1 MNKINFLTAGE
12 SHGKA
17 LVGIIEGI
25 PSGLLIDEAYINAQ
39 LCRRQK
45 GHGRGGRMKIEKD
58 KVNILSGVRN
68 GKTIGSPIALIIKNL
83 DWENWKDIMSVR
95 GLQNTEKIS
104 LPRPGHADLAGVKK
118 YDFDDIRNV
127 IERSSARETT
137 MRVALASICRKII
150 EELDISL
157 FSHVTSIQNINSKFK
172 LDTNSCLISLNEKAD
187 QSPMRCLDEN
197 SEIKMMD
204 AIDKAKINGDSVGG
218 QFEVIVAGLP
228 YGLGSYTHWE
238 RKLNSQVS
246 RMLMSINALK
256 SIEFGNIDLI
266 RNQTGSKVH
275 DQMKNSKGKILRVT
289 NNSGG
294 IEGGMSNSQPLVLRM
309 TMKPLSSLVKP
320 LNSVDISTNE
330 TKKAHTERSDSCAVP
345 AASIIAENTIA
356 FTIANSILDKFGGD
370 SMVQLKNHYKLSAK
384 F

>member
-17 LVGIIEGI
+17 LIGIIEGI
-25 PSGLLIDEAYINAQ
+25 PSGLLINEEYINEQ
-39 LCRRQK
+39 LSRRQH
-45 GHGRGGRMKIEKD
+45 GYGRGGRMKIERD

-68 GKTIGSPIALIIKNL
+68 GKTIGSPIALMIKNL
-83 DWENWKDIMSVR
+83 DWENWKNIMSVEDSE
-95 GLQNTEKIS
+95 NITKIT
-104 LPRPGHADLAGVKK
+104 LPRPGHADLAGVRK

-137 MRVALASICRKII
+137 MRVALACICRKLI
-150 EELDISL
+150 EELDIRL
-157 FSHVTSIQNINSKFK
+157 FSHVTSILDIHSKFRINT
-172 LDTNSCLISLNEKAD
+172 LSCIKSLNEKAD
-187 QSPMRCLDEN
+187 QSPLRCLDKD
-197 SEIKMMD
+197 SEIKMIN
-204 AIDKAKINGDSVGG
+204 AIDKAKNNGDSVGG
-218 QFEVIVAGLP
+218 QFEVVVSGLP

-246 RMLMSINALK
+246 QMLMSINALK
-256 SIEFGNIDLI
+256 SIEFGNIHLI
-266 RNQTGSKVH
+266 RTQTGSKVH
-275 DQMKNSKGKILRVT
+275 DQMIDSEGKISRVT

-294 IEGGMSNSQPLVLRM
+294 IEGGMSNTQPLVLRM

-320 LNSVDISTNE
+320 LNSVDIDTNE
-330 TKKAHTERSDSCAVP
+330 VKKAHTERSDSCAVP

-356 FTIANSILDKFGGD
+356 FTIADSILDKFGGD
-370 SMVQLKNHYKLSAK
+370 SMLQLKNHYKLSAK

>member
-17 LVGIIEGI
+17 LIGIIEGI
-25 PSGLLIDEAYINAQ
+25 PSGLLINEEYINEQ
-39 LCRRQK
+39 LSRRQH
-45 GHGRGGRMKIEKD
+45 GYGRGGRMKIERD

-68 GKTIGSPIALIIKNL
+68 GKTIGSPIALMIKNL
-83 DWENWKDIMSVR
+83 DWENWKNIMSVEDSE
-95 GLQNTEKIS
+95 NITKIT
-104 LPRPGHADLAGVKK
+104 LPRPGHADLAGVRK

-137 MRVALASICRKII
+137 MRVALACICRKII
-150 EELDISL
+150 EELDIRL
-157 FSHVTSIQNINSKFK
+157 FSHVTSILDIQSKFRINT
-172 LDTNSCLISLNEKAD
+172 LSCIKSLNEKAD
-187 QSPMRCLDEN
+187 QSPLRCLDKD
-197 SEIKMMD
+197 SEIKMIN

-218 QFEVIVAGLP
+218 QFEVVVSGLP

-246 RMLMSINALK
+246 QMLMSINALK
-256 SIEFGNIDLI
+256 SIEFGNIHLI
-266 RNQTGSKVH
+266 RTQTGSKVH
-275 DQMKNSKGKILRVT
+275 DQMKDSEGKISRVT

-294 IEGGMSNSQPLVLRM
+294 IEGGMSNAQPLVLRM

-320 LNSVDISTNE
+320 LNSVDIDTNE
-330 TKKAHTERSDSCAVP
+330 VKKAHTERSDSCAVP

-356 FTIANSILDKFGGD
+356 FTIADSILDKFGGD
-370 SMVQLKNHYKLSAK
+370 SMLQLKNHYKLSAK